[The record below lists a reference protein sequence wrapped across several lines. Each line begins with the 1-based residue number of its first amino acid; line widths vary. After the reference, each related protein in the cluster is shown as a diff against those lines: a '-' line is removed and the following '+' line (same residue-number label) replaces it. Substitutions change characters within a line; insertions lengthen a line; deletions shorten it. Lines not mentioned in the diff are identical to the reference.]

1 MLAEDGDI
9 KVAILGAGL
18 SGLTCAIT
26 LEKHGVSPVIFEK
39 RRQAGDR
46 FVNGEILLS
55 LLSQPVDDVIAYFAD
70 NYQIYLQPVSHIRS
84 LILHSEHAKG
94 LIRGNLGFC
103 NIRGQHEKSFEN
115 QLARQVKSEIV
126 YDSKYT
132 YEQLVHDY
140 THVVVAT
147 GDADYALAM
156 RNYRRDFTTRLNGY
170 TVAGDFDRYTVR
182 AWLDNNF
189 APYGYGYFIPLSEK
203 EANLVLWH
211 PEYPIHQKQDQNL
224 RLSRFFKQAQEDLEQ
239 ELGIVDHFEVEH
251 YVVGICCYPR
261 IGNTY
266 FTGNC
271 FGAINPYLGFGQ
283 FISILTGIYAALD
296 ICGIGK
302 YEELTKPLRQNHENS
317 LVLRRAWELFDNRR
331 FDWMVRF
338 FGSSIGNKIFTS
350 QRYDAVK
357 IASFLGRPWVG
368 LLWPPRGLR
377 VDN

>member
-1 MLAEDGDI
+1 MEDGDI

-26 LEKHGVSPVIFEK
+26 LEKHGINPVIFEK

-84 LILHSEHAKG
+84 LILHSEHAKAVING
-94 LIRGNLGFC
+94 KLGFC
-103 NIRGQHEKSFEN
+103 NIRGRHEKSFEN

-126 YDSKYT
+126 YNSEYT

-140 THVVVAT
+140 THVVLAT
-147 GDADYALAM
+147 GDAAYALAL
-156 RNYRRDFTTRLNGY
+156 RNYKQDFTTLLNGY

-182 AWLDNNF
+182 AWLNNQF

-211 PEYPIHQKQDQNL
+211 PEYSIHQKQDQNL
-224 RLSRFFKQAQEDLEQ
+224 LLTQFFKQAQKDLDQ
-239 ELGIVDHFEVEH
+239 ELRIIDHFEVQH
-251 YVVGICCYPR
+251 YSIGLCRYPR

-266 FTGNC
+266 YTGNC
-271 FGAINPYLGFGQ
+271 FGAIDPYLGFGQ
-283 FISILTGIYAALD
+283 FISILTGVYAALD
-296 ICGIGK
+296 ICGIAK

-338 FGSSIGNKIFTS
+338 FGSGIGKKIFTS
-350 QRYDAVK
+350 QKYDAVK
-357 IASFLGRPWVG
+357 IASFLARPWVR
-368 LLWPPRGLR
+368 LLRLSRGLR
-377 VDN
+377 ASD